1 MEFKDVIYGR
11 RSVREYSDKKID
23 DDVIKEILDAAMWAP
38 SGVNIQPWY
47 YVVIKSKEGLE
58 KITELMEEVAIKNK
72 SHLEER
78 FSKYPDVIK
87 NTLNFIAKLGNAP
100 TVILVFRDKKDYSY
114 ALPDDGVVQSI
125 SASVEN
131 LILSAYDHGISSCW
145 MTAPHQAN
153 MGEVFRE
160 KFAENHGKLVCMLT
174 LGYAK
179 NTKVA
184 KAPKRKKNKYEII

>member
-23 DDVIKEILDAAMWAP
+23 DGVLKEILDAAMWAP

-78 FSKYPDVIK
+78 FSKYPD
-87 NTLNFIAKLGNAP
+87 
-100 TVILVFRDKKDYSY
+100 
-114 ALPDDGVVQSI
+114 
-125 SASVEN
+125 
-131 LILSAYDHGISSCW
+131 
-145 MTAPHQAN
+145 
-153 MGEVFRE
+153 
-160 KFAENHGKLVCMLT
+160 
-174 LGYAK
+174 
-179 NTKVA
+179 
-184 KAPKRKKNKYEII
+184 